1 MRSSYIHFKQVTDR
15 VVSLILIIVLSWLFL
30 LIIILY
36 VITGNKPVFFV
47 QERIGKNNRP
57 FRLYKF
63 RTLKNV
69 VASIQERRFWL
80 GNLMRY
86 TSLDELPQL
95 INVLRGEMSLIG
107 PRPLPV
113 TYLLRFNKEQQK
125 RHLVM
130 PGITGL
136 AQVNGRN
143 SITWTEKFNFDLY
156 YVNNLSIV
164 LDITII
170 LKTIILLLSFRKD
183 SSLQEK
189 EFTGNNDT

>member
-1 MRSSYIHFKQVTDR
+1 F
-15 VVSLILIIVLSWLFL
+15 
-30 LIIILY
+30 
-36 VITGNKPVFFV
+36 
-47 QERIGKNNRP
+47 
-57 FRLYKF
+57 
-63 RTLKNV
+63 
-69 VASIQERRFWL
+69 
-80 GNLMRY
+80 MRY
-86 TSLDELPQL
+86 TSRDELPQL
-95 INVLRGEMSLIG
+95 INILKGEMSLVG

-113 TYLLRFNKEQQK
+113 AYLVRFNETQRR

-143 SITWTEKFNFDLY
+143 SITWEEKFDFDLY

-170 LKTIILLLSFRKD
+170 LKTIVLLLSFRKD

-189 EFTGNNDT
+189 EFTGNNDTWYSHLRSWWFWKRDSSSDSADQCYFL